1 MIYTVLLFTA
11 VLAVS
16 SAAIFAF
23 LASAPGVVAAFW
35 RLAISIPIL
44 ILIYRPRRIHLS
56 AMPILAGF
64 ALALHFSFW
73 IESLFHA
80 SIAVSTTIVCTHSL
94 FSGLFAYLWGEKP
107 RKNQIIGVLIAMT
120 GVYFLSG
127 ADTRTDSYGIIFAL
141 VGAVAGGYYFASARF
156 ARNIDF
162 PSYILVTYSSAAIF
176 AFIACL
182 FTSTPIFGYPPRT
195 WIFFGLLAL
204 IPMLIGHTLLNYVL
218 RKMEVLP
225 VTASV
230 IGEAVGAAILAA
242 IFLNQTLS
250 ADAYIYMAVILSGIG
265 VTFLKPSA
273 STVNYGDG

>member
-1 MIYTVLLFTA
+1 MIHALLLFIA

-35 RLAISIPIL
+35 RLAISIPFIF
-44 ILIYRPRRIHLS
+44 LIYRPRKIQLS
-56 AMPILAGF
+56 RMPIFAGF

-107 RKNQIIGVLIAMT
+107 RPNQILGVVVAMI

-127 ADTRTDSYGIIFAL
+127 ADARSDVYGIVLAL
-141 VGAVAGGYYFASARF
+141 AGAVAGGYYFASARF
-156 ARNIDF
+156 ARDVDF
-162 PSYILVTYSSAAIF
+162 PSYIILTYSSAAIF
-176 AFIACL
+176 SFLACL
-182 FTSTPIFGYPPRT
+182 IVSKPIVGYPFNT
-195 WIFFGLLAL
+195 WIFLILLAL

-218 RKMEVLP
+218 RHMEVLP

-242 IFLNQTLS
+242 IFLNQTLQP
-250 ADAYIYMAVILSGIG
+250 DAYLYMFVILFGIAI
-265 VTFLKPSA
+265 TFVKSF
-273 STVNYGDG
+273 SSK